1 VTVRTN
7 EFKTFSHQRKLPD
20 PTDITDEILAVSER
34 LLREMWDRR
43 TPLRLMGIS
52 LTMLTR
58 EDSEQISM
66 FPDEK
71 KERGRRIDRAV
82 DAIRQQFGSSTIR
95 RAAQMDDGDAGL

>member
-1 VTVRTN
+1 
-7 EFKTFSHQRKLPD
+7 
-20 PTDITDEILAVSER
+20 
-34 LLREMWDRR
+34 
-43 TPLRLMGIS
+43 
-52 LTMLTR
+52 
-58 EDSEQISM
+58 M